1 MDCYCIKDYGRRYAP
16 TNKAGGVFKN
26 TPPYVQLPVKPQGK
40 GVRRLLRNLKQG
52 GRSTQGSLIKNM
64 SYFGVWCLLLEDAT
78 ANTPHLRGWLLNHND
93 QPATIEEIADSVNM
107 TGAESFVKSA
117 IDCLCGEMGWLERV
131 PWPHEKGVCSEQ
143 VVTNLE
149 QGATNTQVSCRS
161 KKNPGNKVGRN
172 KTKQEQN
179 KTKLKLNKQ
188 NKNPL
193 IFGDSLALSLSKK
206 EKNKTAPSG
215 GVSKERGWLALVD
228 LLKQIFTGQDWSN
241 ATHTTIRSHVFEP
254 HWAAVGGKGFMRRL
268 VALGDLAK
276 SGANKKNPIGYFVS
290 EQKRRWPSEPKKEY
304 LTANER

>member
-1 MDCYCIKDYGRRYAP
+1 MDCYRIKDYGRRYAP

-52 GRSTQGSLIKNM
+52 GRGTQGALIKNM

-93 QPATIEEIADSVNM
+93 RPATIEEIADSVNM

-131 PWPHEKGVCSEQ
+131 PWPYEKEGGWEQ

-149 QGATNTQVSCRS
+149 QGTTNTQVSCPS
-161 KKNPGNKVGRN
+161 KKNSGNKVGRN

-179 KTKLKLNKQ
+179 KKKLKLNKQ

-193 IFGDSLALSLSKK
+193 VFGDSLALSLPKK
-206 EKNKTAPSG
+206 EITKTTSRA
-215 GVSKERGWLALVD
+215 VSKERGWMVFVD
-228 LLKQIFTGQDWSN
+228 LLKQIFTTKEWSN
-241 ATHTTIRSHVFEP
+241 ATHTTLRDHVFEP
-254 HWAAVGGKGFMRRL
+254 HWELVGGEGFMRRL
-268 VALGDLAK
+268 SELGELAK

-290 EQKRRWPSEPKKEY
+290 EQKRKWLSEIKKK
-304 LTANER
+304 NERQG